1 MLNARASLRGKRVL
15 FVHQSASLYG
25 SDRALLEVVVA
36 TTAAGAESIV
46 VVPTDGPLCARLEA
60 LEAHVY
66 VSAVGKISRQSASL
80 GGARSLLTD
89 TRSATRA
96 ITRLL
101 AGRRIDMVYSNT
113 LATLAGGVWSRA
125 HDVPHIWHIHEIITN
140 PAWASWIYCR
150 LLERHADRV
159 IFNSQA
165 TFDWL
170 AHRLSQRMAKRSVV
184 IENAISMAPLLD
196 RSRSNAFRATYAP
209 DPATILIGLV
219 GRLNRT
225 KGHQLLVEAI
235 DILEGR
241 GVRGLAAVF
250 VGDSL
255 PADAPLVEALHERV
269 RRSPARARLHF
280 AGFMDDPRVA
290 YGALD
295 IACVPSVLPESF
307 GLSALEAMQ
316 VGVPVVAADNHGLSS
331 LIRDGRTGLLFES
344 GNALALADRLQRL
357 IEDEAL
363 RTELSRAAAT
373 DVRSRFSSE
382 RFAAE
387 IIEALASTLR
397 TR

>member
-1 MLNARASLRGKRVL
+1 MLNAPASLRGKRVL

-25 SDRALLEVVVA
+25 SDRALLEVVAA

-46 VVPTDGPLCARLEA
+46 VVPNEGPLCARLGA
-60 LEAHVY
+60 LDAQVH
-66 VSAVGKISRQSASL
+66 VSAVGKISRQSASFK
-80 GGARSLLTD
+80 GARSLLTD
-89 TRSATRA
+89 TRTAADA

-101 AGRRIDMVYSNT
+101 AGRRVDLVYSNT

>member
-1 MLNARASLRGKRVL
+1 MLNAPASLRGKRLL

-25 SDRALLEVVVA
+25 SDRALLEVVAA
-36 TTAAGAESIV
+36 TNTAGAESIV
-46 VVPTDGPLCARLEA
+46 VIPTDGPLRGRLEA
-60 LEAHVY
+60 LDAQVHVA
-66 VSAVGKISRQSASL
+66 AVGKISRQSASL
-80 GGARSLLTD
+80 AGARSLLTD
-89 TRSATRA
+89 TRTATRA

-101 AGRRIDMVYSNT
+101 AGRRIDLVYSNT

-125 HDVPHIWHIHEIITN
+125 HDVPHIWHIHEIIPN
-140 PAWASWIYCR
+140 PAWAAWIYCR
-150 LLERHADRV
+150 LLERHADRA
-159 IFNSQA
+159 IFNSRA

-170 AHRLSQRMAKRSVV
+170 AHRLSRRMASRSVV

-196 RSRSNAFRATYAP
+196 RRRSDVFRATYAP

-219 GRLNRT
+219 GRLNRI
-225 KGHQLLVEAI
+225 KGHQVLVEAI

-250 VGDSL
+250 VGDAL

-316 VGVPVVAADNHGLSS
+316 VGVPVIASDNHGLSN

-344 GNALALADRLQRL
+344 GNAQALSDRLQRL
-357 IEDEAL
+357 IEDAAL

-387 IIEALASTLR
+387 VIDAVASTLR